1 MRGRRAGGQHVA
13 REQRG
18 GRVRHGVV
26 DMQNVEGAV
35 ARDLAPLGYDFFVR
49 ALVAS
54 SLVGVA
60 CAVIGSFVV
69 LKGMS
74 FIGDAVSHAAFP
86 GVVIAYLLGVPI
98 IIGGSIAAIGTAL
111 GIGALTRRS
120 GLRSDAVIGVLFAG
134 MFALGVALFSS
145 IPNYVGDL
153 FHFLFGDVLGIS
165 VSDLVALGV
174 LVLLLLVVV
183 RIFWKEL
190 LFATFDPL
198 GAGAAG
204 LPVRQLDDL
213 LLILIAVTIVI
224 SLQAVGIVLVVA
236 MITTPAATAQLLA
249 RRFGRMIQVAALIG
263 IVSAVAGLYLS
274 YAFDLASGAAIVLV
288 ETAIFLGTLVLA
300 SVRRRTTR

>member
-1 MRGRRAGGQHVA
+1 MNPI
-13 REQRG
+13 
-18 GRVRHGVV
+18 
-26 DMQNVEGAV
+26 DFLLSP
-35 ARDLAPLGYDFFVR
+35 LAYDFFVR

-54 SLVGVA
+54 ALVGVA

-86 GVVIAYLLGVPI
+86 GIVIAYMLGLPI
-98 IIGGSIAAIGTAL
+98 ILGGAVASIVTAL

-120 GLRSDAVIGVLFAG
+120 GLRSDSIIGVLFAG

-165 VSDLVALGV
+165 VADLLALSL
-174 LVLLLLVVV
+174 LVLILLVVV
-183 RIFWKEL
+183 RILWKEL

-204 LPVRQLDDL
+204 LPVRRLDDL

-236 MITTPAATAQLLA
+236 MITTPAATAQMLVQ
-249 RRFGRMIQVAALIG
+249 RFGKMISTAALIG
-263 IVSAVAGLYLS
+263 VVSAVAGLYLS

-288 ETAIFLGTLVLA
+288 ETALFLLVLLLT
-300 SVRRRTTR
+300 SLRRRRAA

>member
-1 MRGRRAGGQHVA
+1 M
-13 REQRG
+13 
-18 GRVRHGVV
+18 
-26 DMQNVEGAV
+26 NPI
-35 ARDLAPLGYDFFVR
+35 DLLLEPLGYDFFVR

-54 SLVGVA
+54 ALVGVA
-60 CAVIGSFVV
+60 CAVVGSFVV

-86 GVVIAYLLGVPI
+86 GIVTAYLLGLPI
-98 IIGGSIAAIGTAL
+98 IFGGAVAAIGTAL

-120 GLRSDAVIGVLFAG
+120 GLRADSIIGVLFAG

-153 FHFLFGDVLGIS
+153 FAFLFGDVLGIS
-165 VSDLVALGV
+165 VSDMIALSV
-174 LVLLLLVVV
+174 LVIALLLVI
-183 RIFWKEL
+183 RALWKEL

-204 LPVRQLDDL
+204 LPVRRLDDL

-236 MITTPAATAQLLA
+236 MITTPAATAQLLVK
-249 RRFGRMIQVAALIG
+249 RFGQMIGVASLIG
-263 IVSAVAGLYLS
+263 VTAAVAGLYLS
-274 YAFDLASGAAIVLV
+274 YALDLASGASIVLF
-288 ETAIFLGTLVLA
+288 ETTLFLIVLLVTTLRGRRA
-300 SVRRRTTR
+300 S

>member
-1 MRGRRAGGQHVA
+1 MNPI
-13 REQRG
+13 
-18 GRVRHGVV
+18 
-26 DMQNVEGAV
+26 DFLLSP
-35 ARDLAPLGYDFFVR
+35 LAYDFFVR

-54 SLVGVA
+54 ALVGVA

-86 GVVIAYLLGVPI
+86 GIVIAYMLGLPI
-98 IIGGSIAAIGTAL
+98 ILGGAVASIVTSL

-120 GLRSDAVIGVLFAG
+120 GLRSDSIIGVLFAG

-165 VSDLVALGV
+165 VSDLLALSL
-174 LVLLLLVVV
+174 LVVILLVVV
-183 RIFWKEL
+183 RILWKEL

-204 LPVRQLDDL
+204 LPVRRLDDL

-236 MITTPAATAQLLA
+236 MITTPAATAQMLVQ
-249 RRFGRMIQVAALIG
+249 RFGKMISTAALIG
-263 IVSAVAGLYLS
+263 VVSAVAGLYLS

-288 ETAIFLGTLVLA
+288 ETALFLLVLLLT
-300 SVRRRTTR
+300 SLHGRRAA

>member
-1 MRGRRAGGQHVA
+1 MNPI
-13 REQRG
+13 
-18 GRVRHGVV
+18 
-26 DMQNVEGAV
+26 DFLLSP
-35 ARDLAPLGYDFFVR
+35 LAYDFFVR
-49 ALVAS
+49 ALIAS
-54 SLVGVA
+54 TLVGVA

-86 GVVIAYLLGVPI
+86 GIVIAYMLGLPI
-98 IIGGSIAAIGTAL
+98 ILGGAVASIVTAL

-120 GLRSDAVIGVLFAG
+120 GLRSDSIIGVLFAG

-165 VSDLVALGV
+165 VSDLLALSL
-174 LVLLLLVVV
+174 LVLILLVVV
-183 RIFWKEL
+183 RILWKEL

-204 LPVRQLDDL
+204 LPVRRLDDL

-236 MITTPAATAQLLA
+236 MITTPAATAQMLVQ
-249 RRFGRMIQVAALIG
+249 RFGKMISTAALIG
-263 IVSAVAGLYLS
+263 VVSAVAGLYLS

-288 ETAIFLGTLVLA
+288 ETALFLLVLLLT
-300 SVRRRTTR
+300 SLRGRRAA

>member
-1 MRGRRAGGQHVA
+1 MNPI
-13 REQRG
+13 
-18 GRVRHGVV
+18 
-26 DMQNVEGAV
+26 DFLLSP
-35 ARDLAPLGYDFFVR
+35 LAYDFFVR

-54 SLVGVA
+54 ALVGVA

-86 GVVIAYLLGVPI
+86 GIVIAYMLGLPI
-98 IIGGSIAAIGTAL
+98 ILGGAVASIVTAL

-120 GLRSDAVIGVLFAG
+120 GLRSDSIIGVLFAG

-165 VSDLVALGV
+165 VSDLLALSL
-174 LVLLLLVVV
+174 LVLILLVVV
-183 RIFWKEL
+183 RILWKEL

-204 LPVRQLDDL
+204 LPVRRLDDL

-236 MITTPAATAQLLA
+236 MITTPAATAQMLVQ
-249 RRFGRMIQVAALIG
+249 RFGKMISIAALIG
-263 IVSAVAGLYLS
+263 VVSAIAGLYLS

-288 ETAIFLGTLVLA
+288 ETALFLLVLLVT
-300 SVRRRTTR
+300 SMRGRRAA

>member
-1 MRGRRAGGQHVA
+1 M
-13 REQRG
+13 
-18 GRVRHGVV
+18 
-26 DMQNVEGAV
+26 NPI
-35 ARDLAPLGYDFFVR
+35 DLLLEPLGYDFFVR

-54 SLVGVA
+54 ALVGVA
-60 CAVIGSFVV
+60 CAVVGSFVV

-86 GVVIAYLLGVPI
+86 GIVAAYLLGLPI
-98 IIGGSIAAIGTAL
+98 IFGGAVAAIGTAL

-120 GLRSDAVIGVLFAG
+120 GLRADSIIGVLFAG

-153 FHFLFGDVLGIS
+153 FAFLFGDVLGIS
-165 VSDLVALGV
+165 VSDMIALSV
-174 LVLLLLVVV
+174 LVIALLLVI
-183 RIFWKEL
+183 RALWKEL

-204 LPVRQLDDL
+204 LPVRRLDDL

-236 MITTPAATAQLLA
+236 MITTPAATAQLLVK
-249 RRFGRMIQVAALIG
+249 RFGQMIGVAALIG
-263 IVSAVAGLYLS
+263 VTAAVAGLYLS
-274 YAFDLASGAAIVLV
+274 YALDLASGASIVLF
-288 ETAIFLGTLVLA
+288 ETTLFLIVLLVTTLRGRRA
-300 SVRRRTTR
+300 S